1 VRALVRPNS
10 QNLGRLAGAEVEVM
24 EGDLADPEVPL
35 AAAAGVH
42 TVYHAGSPM
51 GGDWDEFRSAAVEGT
66 DRLLKASL
74 AAGVERFVQF
84 SSLNVYDLLR
94 AGKDRTIDEDWP
106 LQGAGRGLNPYAWAK
121 IECERMALAACRD
134 HGLGASVV
142 RPGMVIGPRGR
153 VFFPHLGY
161 NFQERTFLL
170 IGGGRIPLALTY
182 VENTVEGV
190 ILAGTRPQAVGRAYN
205 LVDDGE
211 VTAKEYVERF
221 LEISRT
227 PATVVNLPY
236 PLVYGLT
243 MLYEAVAGLGLVKAG
258 ATSRDQLRWKQALV
272 RFDNARAKSEL
283 GWEPRVPLDQG
294 LDETF
299 RWYAERY
306 RR

>member
-1 VRALVRPNS
+1 
-10 QNLGRLAGAEVEVM
+10 
-24 EGDLADPEVPL
+24 
-35 AAAAGVH
+35 
-42 TVYHAGSPM
+42 
-51 GGDWDEFRSAAVEGT
+51 
-66 DRLLKASL
+66 
-74 AAGVERFVQF
+74 
-84 SSLNVYDLLR
+84 
-94 AGKDRTIDEDWP
+94 
-106 LQGAGRGLNPYAWAK
+106 
-121 IECERMALAACRD
+121 MALAAWRD
-134 HGLGASVV
+134 HRLGASVV

-190 ILAGTRPQAVGRAYN
+190 ILAGTRPEAAGRVYN

-211 VTAKEYVERF
+211 ITAREYVDRF
-221 LEISRT
+221 LEFSRT

-243 MLYEAVAGLGLVKAG
+243 MLYEAVAGMGLVKAG

-272 RFDNARAKSEL
+272 RFDNSRAKSEL

-299 RWYAERY
+299 RWYADRY